1 MGKDY
6 YKSLGVD
13 KNASTD
19 EIKSAYRKLAKKYHP
34 DANPG
39 DKTAETKFKEVS
51 EAYAVL
57 SDPQKRA
64 TYDQVG
70 SSAFDGSQGSAYNA
84 ADFDFSE
91 IFKSAFG
98 GGFGGFGGFEDLFGD
113 FFGGGAS
120 RANASVKGNNV
131 FAQVQIDLLEAIFG
145 CKKIISISLDCVC
158 DDCRGTGARPG
169 TFPENCKKCGGSGRV
184 HIQRQSMF
192 GSISIQMSTCNV
204 CHGTGKVIREKCQ
217 KCRGTGIIKQE
228 KKLEIDIPKG
238 IANDQTIRISNKG
251 NAGKN
256 GGPNGD
262 LLVTVYVK
270 PHKYFVRKGDDLY
283 LDVPIEFIQAVL
295 GDEIEIQT
303 VYGPEKIKIRPGTQ
317 SGTVFTLKNKGVP
330 NVQNNRMIGD
340 LILKLNVNV
349 PTNISDK
356 QKKLLKEFFA
366 DNINSKDKKKS
377 FFDMLKDTFKN

>member
-6 YKSLGVD
+6 YKSLGID
-13 KNASTD
+13 KNASAD

-39 DKTAETKFKEVS
+39 DKNAEAKFKEVS

-98 GGFGGFGGFEDLFGD
+98 GGFGGFEDLFGD
-113 FFGGGAS
+113 FFGGGSS
-120 RANASVKGNNV
+120 RANSAVKGNNV

-145 CKKIISISLDCVC
+145 CKKIINIYLDCIC
-158 DDCRGTGARPG
+158 DHCRGTGAKPG
-169 TFPENCKKCGGSGRV
+169 TFPENCKKCGGSGRI

-217 KCRGTGIIKQE
+217 KCNGTGTRKQE

-238 IANDQTIRISNKG
+238 IANDQTIRIANKG
-251 NAGKN
+251 GAGKN

-303 VYGPEKIKIRPGTQ
+303 VYGPEKIKIKPGTQ

-330 NVQNNRMIGD
+330 NVQNNRMIGN

-356 QKKLLKEFFA
+356 QKKLLKEFYE
-366 DNINSKDKKKS
+366 NSFDTKDKKKS